1 MITPK
6 DLEARS
12 LGSDA
17 DREAWLLARRSVVT
31 ATEAKRLLLGGP
43 KERQDA
49 QAEMLHE
56 KVTGEQSFTGNH
68 FTQWGKLR
76 EPVILDELAGR
87 GVVECG
93 LLVHAVENP
102 RHAATPDGVVIG
114 FDGDVEALVEIKTS
128 KNDVSPGSGKTFDG
142 YNLQMQWQ
150 MHCTGAT
157 RVLYVWER
165 HDNVWGTQDMDAL
178 TLENGPTPNPL
189 RTAWVE
195 RDQSVIDQMVERA
208 DAFLVRLD
216 EALAA
221 GEVVE
226 DAQEELPELD
236 ELMRKH
242 NVAKANFEKRLE
254 KMRDEISVLMSERGL
269 ERYESAFGSTSYA
282 VPSKPSPRFDA
293 AAFKKAEPEIAK
305 RFMVQPEWKQEP
317 VLRVNA
323 PRAKKEEAKK

>member
-1 MITPK
+1 MITPR

-31 ATEAKRLLLGGP
+31 ATEAKRLLMGGP

-49 QAEMLHE
+49 QAEMLRE

-76 EPVILDELAGR
+76 ESVILDELAGR

-102 RHAATPDGVVIG
+102 RHAATPDGLVLG
-114 FDGDVEALVEIKTS
+114 FDGEVEALVEIKTS
-128 KNDVSPGSGKTFDG
+128 KNDVGPGTGKVFDG
-142 YNLQMQWQ
+142 YLLQMQWQ
-150 MHCTGAT
+150 MHCTGAD

-165 HDNVWGTQDMDAL
+165 HNNVWGTTDMDAL
-178 TLENGPTPNPL
+178 TLANGPAPGPL
-189 RTAWVE
+189 RVAWVE
-195 RDQSVIDQMVERA
+195 RDQSVIDQMVEKA
-208 DAFLVRLD
+208 DAFLAELD
-216 EALAA
+216 KAIDV
-221 GEVVE
+221 GEVTEAV
-226 DAQEELPELD
+226 QEPVPELD

-254 KMRDEISVLMSERGL
+254 KMRAEISALMSERGL

-293 AAFKKAEPEIAK
+293 AAFKKAEPELAK

-323 PRAKKEEAKK
+323 PRVKKEEGRK

>member
-12 LGSDA
+12 LGSDS
-17 DREAWLLARRSVVT
+17 DREAWLEARRSVVT
-31 ATEAKRLLLGGP
+31 ATEAKRLLMGGP

-49 QAEMLHE
+49 AAEMLRE

-93 LLVHAVENP
+93 LLVHAEGNA
-102 RHAATPDGVVIG
+102 RHAATPDGIVIG

-142 YNLQMQWQ
+142 YLLQMQWQ
-150 MHCTGAT
+150 MHCTGAE

-165 HDNVWGTQDMDAL
+165 HDNDWGTTDMDAL
-178 TLENGPTPNPL
+178 TLANGPKPEPL

-195 RDQSVIDQMVERA
+195 RDQAVIDQLVAKA
-208 DAFLVRLD
+208 DAFLAELD
-216 EALAA
+216 KALEA
-221 GEVVE
+221 GEVTEAV
-226 DAQEELPELD
+226 QEPVPELD
-236 ELMRKH
+236 DLMRKH

-254 KMRDEISVLMSERGL
+254 KMRAEISELMTKQGL
-269 ERYESAFGSTSYA
+269 ERYESEFGSTSFA
-282 VPSKPSPRFDA
+282 VPSKPAPRFDA
-293 AAFKKAEPEIAK
+293 AAFRKAEPELAK

-323 PRAKKEEAKK
+323 PRAKKETKA